1 METGLSYLWRVLLVL
16 NNMDPKADRTWKR
29 FVGAVVSLLLVGAI
43 VTGVWVKGWFPD
55 FGGVALAADLD
66 TLKEDFTRK
75 QKDLESKTDRLAMV
89 IVRGALKTALIDR
102 CNAQYRENQ
111 EALNAA
117 NGQLDDL
124 SEQYRVLSQGREP
137 YLPTDCRTVLIA
149 PRPAQ

>member
-29 FVGAVVSLLLVGAI
+29 FAGACLSVLLVGAI
-43 VTGVWVKGWFPD
+43 ITGVWVKGWVPD
-55 FGGVALAADLD
+55 FGGVALASDLK
-66 TLKEDFTRK
+66 TLKEELATK
-75 QKDLESKTDRLAMV
+75 QKDLETKTDRLAMV

-117 NGQLDDL
+117 NGQLEDL
-124 SEQYRVLSQGREP
+124 SEQYRILTNGRDP

-149 PRPAQ
+149 PRPAH